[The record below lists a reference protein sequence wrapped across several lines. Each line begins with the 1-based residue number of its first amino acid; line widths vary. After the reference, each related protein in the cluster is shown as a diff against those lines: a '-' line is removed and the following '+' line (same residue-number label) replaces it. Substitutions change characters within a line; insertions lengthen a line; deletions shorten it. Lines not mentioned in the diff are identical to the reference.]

1 MANQCSCPEPPGG
14 YASCSDEQL
23 AICRIVHGRIKAE
36 CIDLPASASE
46 IKQLPT
52 AALLNWALTAITL
65 EHRGEYQL
73 VTDEDYQTLK
83 IWSHAARERVETTD
97 VNGDSVSFRLPAV
110 FVDALGL
117 EATQS

>member
-36 CIDLPASASE
+36 CIDLPASSSAL
-46 IKQLPT
+46 KLLPA

-65 EHRGEYQL
+65 EHRGAYEV
-73 VTDEDYQTLK
+73 VTDDDYQTLK
-83 IWSHAARERVETTD
+83 VWRHATGERVETTD
-97 VNGDSVSFRLPAV
+97 INGDSVSFRLPAV
-110 FVDALGL
+110 FVDALGF
-117 EATQS
+117 EATHS